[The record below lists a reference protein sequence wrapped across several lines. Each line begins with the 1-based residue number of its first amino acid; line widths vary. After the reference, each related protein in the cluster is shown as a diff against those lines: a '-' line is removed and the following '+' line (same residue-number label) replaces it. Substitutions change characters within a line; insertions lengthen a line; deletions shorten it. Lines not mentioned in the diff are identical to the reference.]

1 MRWLEFGSISVRKIC
16 NWLFWIGAAAQG
28 VGACIIGMG
37 VAATTTMTVMV
48 ENAGW
53 YTGQVV
59 PNNPLGAT
67 VGLLAF
73 VLGVL
78 LLRLLCEMLYI
89 VLNFFQSNTKH
100 EAQE

>member
-1 MRWLEFGSISVRKIC
+1 MRWLDFGSISIRKIC
-16 NWLFWIGAAAQG
+16 TLLFWIGVAAHAVGASILGMGIAAA
-28 VGACIIGMG
+28 
-37 VAATTTMTVMV
+37 TTMTVMV

-53 YTGQVV
+53 YTGEVV
-59 PNNPLGAT
+59 PNHPLGAI

-89 VLNFFQSNTKH
+89 VLNFFQSNTKQG
-100 EAQE
+100 AQE